1 MDGTDH
7 DEQFDHRGLPIIPH
21 QTWRA
26 KIETDDTA
34 KCYRR
39 FFVGRVSQVL
49 SMTFFLYPPA
59 SLCCNNWKRTNGRRR
74 VARTMTGSP
83 MGVAWHNNKTRRISP
98 TSPLGEGGA
107 TLWGRQTLLYIRFL
121 RSWNEKCGNVKNN
134 QLRRSEGFFRERY
147 PARRLKGLNKRPG
160 AHCSDHENGKLPTF
174 H

>member
-21 QTWRA
+21 QTWRS

-49 SMTFFLYPPA
+49 SMTRFLHIHLRRYVVTIE
-59 SLCCNNWKRTNGRRR
+59 STNGRRR

-83 MGVAWHNNKTRRISP
+83 MGVAY
-98 TSPLGEGGA
+98 L
-107 TLWGRQTLLYIRFL
+107 Q
-121 RSWNEKCGNVKNN
+121 
-134 QLRRSEGFFRERY
+134 Q
-147 PARRLKGLNKRPG
+147 
-160 AHCSDHENGKLPTF
+160 
-174 H
+174 